1 MNLDHSGLVR
11 TRACDGRV
19 GRISSEQ
26 GLGTRSSAGVDA
38 VSCEELRRSIFGFID
53 GFTAERLHVRR
64 RGGMWQR
71 II

>member
-26 GLGTRSSAGVDA
+26 GLGKPNRQGIIA
-38 VSCEELRRSIFGFID
+38 VSCDEFQRSDFGFID
-53 GFTAERLHVRR
+53 GFTTERLHVRR

>member
-26 GLGTRSSAGVDA
+26 GLGTRSRQGIIA
-38 VSCEELRRSIFGFID
+38 VSCEQLSRSIFGFID
-53 GFTAERLHVRR
+53 GFTAERVHVRR
-64 RGGMWQR
+64 RAGMWQR

>member
-26 GLGTRSSAGVDA
+26 GLGTENSTGIIA
-38 VSCEELRRSIFGFID
+38 VSCEQLSWFGFGLID
-53 GFTAERLHVRR
+53 GFTAEEVCGSASYRTCMV
-64 RGGMWQR
+64 
-71 II
+71 

>member
-26 GLGTRSSAGVDA
+26 GLGTRSRQGIIA
-38 VSCEELRRSIFGFID
+38 VSCEELSRSIFGFID

>member
-26 GLGTRSSAGVDA
+26 GLGTRSRQGIIA
-38 VSCEELRRSIFGFID
+38 VSCEQLSRSIFGFID
-53 GFTAERLHVRR
+53 GFTAERIHVRR

>member
-26 GLGTRSSAGVDA
+26 GLGTENSTGIIA
-38 VSCEELRRSIFGFID
+38 VSCEQLSRSIFGFID

>member
-26 GLGTRSSAGVDA
+26 GLGTRSRQGIIA
-38 VSCEELRRSIFGFID
+38 VSCEQLSWFRFGLID

-64 RGGMWQR
+64 RAGMWQR

>member
-26 GLGTRSSAGVDA
+26 GLGTEKPRGIIA
-38 VSCEELRRSIFGFID
+38 VSCDEFQRSDFGFID